1 MIEVRSPMHLRAQV
15 SARGILNRATL
26 MYGPVML
33 AAEGRH
39 STLQENPE
47 DLKEMEE
54 SKGRPHLPFA
64 DKGRNASLFPSL
76 LDLWGTGMVQ
86 RIFRLYQGVK
96 SAQ

>member
-1 MIEVRSPMHLRAQV
+1 MHLR
-15 SARGILNRATL
+15 SAGISEGHPERAAL

-54 SKGRPHLPFA
+54 SKEGLTFRSQTKEGTPLCFRPYWTY
-64 DKGRNASLFPSL
+64 GEREWYSVY
-76 LDLWGTGMVQ
+76 LDFT
-86 RIFRLYQGVK
+86 K
-96 SAQ
+96 E